1 MALGGGTFT
10 NQNKVLP
17 GSYINFISLTK
28 ASASVSDRG
37 VACIPAELNWG
48 ADGMIEIESGDFQT
62 DSLSILGYSY
72 TADEMKNIREVFR
85 NAKKLFLYRLNGSG
99 VKASNDYGT
108 AKYAGTRGNGIK
120 IVISTNVDDESAFD
134 VITYLDT
141 DKIDT
146 QTVKTASEL
155 ADNAFV
161 VFNKSAE
168 LATTAGTP
176 MTGGTNSEVTGTS
189 YQTFLDA
196 AEGVTFN
203 TMGYAGKDNTT
214 KALFASY
221 TKRMREE
228 VGAKFICVLY
238 DYSADYEGVINLKT
252 EAEENENGLV
262 YWTVG
267 ADSGADIGSV
277 VSPRYSSLTN
287 KKYDGE
293 YTPKVSTKQS
303 DLEKAIRW
311 GQLVFHKVDG
321 EYRVLSDINS
331 FTSVT
336 VNKSADFQLNQVVR
350 TLDMLAN
357 DIAVIF
363 NDRYIGKVINN
374 ANGRDAFWGDIVA
387 YCRTLESMQGIQD
400 FDSEGVVVAQG
411 NDKKSVKVDIEVNP
425 TAAMEK
431 LYMTVTVA

>member
-17 GSYINFISLTK
+17 GSYINFVSLAK
-28 ASASVSDRG
+28 ASAAVSDRG
-37 VACIPAELNWG
+37 VACVPMELNWG
-48 ADGMIEIESGDFQT
+48 MEGMTELERGDFQT

-72 TADEMKNIREVFR
+72 TADEMKNIREVFC
-85 NAKKLFLYRLNGSG
+85 NAKKLFLYRLNGG
-99 VKASNDYGT
+99 GAKASNTYGT
-108 AKYAGTRGNGIK
+108 AKYAGTRGNDIK
-120 IVISTNVDDESAFD
+120 TAVSANIDDESAFD
-134 VITYLDT
+134 VITYLGT
-141 DKIDT
+141 DKVDT
-146 QTVKTASEL
+146 QTVKTAAEL
-155 ADNAFV
+155 KDNDFV

-168 LATTAGTP
+168 LTAAAAVP
-176 MTGGTNSEVTGTS
+176 MTGGTNSEVTGTQ
-189 YQTFLDA
+189 YQAFLNA
-196 AEGVTFN
+196 AEGINFN
-203 TMGYAGKDNTT
+203 TLGYAGKDNTT
-214 KALFASY
+214 KMLFSSY

-228 VGAKFICVLY
+228 GGAKFICVLY
-238 DYSADYEGVINLKT
+238 DCTADYEGVINLKT
-252 EAEENENGLV
+252 EAEENEGGLV

-267 ADSGADIGSV
+267 ADAGADIGSV

-303 DLEKAIRW
+303 DLEKAMNA

-350 TLDMLAN
+350 TLDVLAN

-374 ANGRDAFWGDIVA
+374 ANGRDAFWGDVVA
-387 YCRTLESMQGIQD
+387 YCRILENMQGIQD
-400 FDSEGVVVAQG
+400 FNAEGVTVAQG
-411 NDKKSVKVDIEVNP
+411 NDKKSVTVDIEVNP